1 MATIAI
7 VTSTTFGS
15 DNAACFKSG
24 LSSSLGGNPQPTILP
39 PFQSPNGSYDLATLQ
54 PLIRSAVNNNPG
66 PDLIVTAG
74 GLPTAMAAA
83 AELTHP
89 NDPKFIFLIG
99 DALGGNPT
107 ALAGGVNMNNPSED
121 TARKKLLTDPPFN
134 VAPGKLYLVVNSN
147 INASPMS
154 HNDAHNWPPAKVA
167 KFFNGVPNPP
177 DPTATFNTEFTNLK
191 NSNPTPEGLVISADP
206 YFRLWRTAFT
216 AALGSILPVPVCYPF
231 QDFIDAINNQ
241 PNTPNIHNSVALEQP
256 KLNNPNDS
264 SDASTAYFQL
274 GKQTGR
280 FLAGTANVKVVNWD
294 AANSTWSQP
303 S

>member
-7 VTSTTFGS
+7 VTSTSFGS
-15 DNAACFKSG
+15 DNEACFKSG
-24 LSSSLGGNPQPTILP
+24 LSFLVGGKSSTNNPP

-54 PLIRSAVNNNPG
+54 NLIRSAVNNNPR

-89 NDPKFIFLIG
+89 NDPKFIFLTG

-107 ALAGGVNMNNPSED
+107 ALAGGVNMNNPGED
-121 TARKKLLTDPPFN
+121 TARKKLLTDPP
-134 VAPGKLYLVVNSN
+134 
-147 INASPMS
+147 IQ
-154 HNDAHNWPPAKVA
+154 WRPA
-167 KFFNGVPNPP
+167 NY
-177 DPTATFNTEFTNLK
+177 TWL
-191 NSNPTPEGLVISADP
+191 
-206 YFRLWRTAFT
+206 
-216 AALGSILPVPVCYPF
+216 SILTSTHLQCPTRMPTIGPQPRSPNSSMVFPIPLTPPPPSMLSLRISKTVSQPPRVWLSAQTRIFVFGGRLSPQHSVVYSLF
-231 QDFIDAINNQ
+231 RYAILFKILLTQSIINLTS
-241 PNTPNIHNSVALEQP
+241 PIFGNSVPLDQP
-256 KLNNPNDS
+256 KLNDPNDS
-264 SDASTAYFQL
+264 SDACTAYFQL

-280 FLAGTANVKVVNWD
+280 FLAGTANVKVVKWD

>member
-216 AALGSILPVPVCYPF
+216 AHSVVYSLSQYAILFKILLTQSI
-231 QDFIDAINNQ
+231 INLTR
-241 PNTPNIHNSVALEQP
+241 PIFTIV
-256 KLNNPNDS
+256 
-264 SDASTAYFQL
+264 
-274 GKQTGR
+274 
-280 FLAGTANVKVVNWD
+280 
-294 AANSTWSQP
+294 
-303 S
+303 